1 MNTIAEPIRVH
12 SFSDLK
18 PGEKIWSINSNGAP
32 YMLEFVKPLEAPVDG
47 YAIFLNVIQDGT
59 PKFYE
64 GRFEKENWYKCEDI
78 ETPWYH
84 IFSAQAKFYRNAA
97 KECKERADWCKNAI
111 ENKEE
116 EYSNV

>member
-1 MNTIAEPIRVH
+1 MNTITEPIRVN
-12 SFSDLK
+12 SFSELK
-18 PGEKIWSINSNGAP
+18 EGDKIWSIRNDGTP
-32 YMLEFVKPLEAPVDG
+32 YMLEFVKPLEAPVDE

-78 ETPWYH
+78 ETTWYH
-84 IFSAQAKFYRNAA
+84 IYSAQAKFYEDEANS
-97 KECKERADWCKNAI
+97 CKRLAEAQKNAI

>member
-1 MNTIAEPIRVH
+1 MSTIAEPIRVH

-64 GRFEKENWYKCEDI
+64 GRFEKEKWYKCEDI
-78 ETPWYH
+78 ETTWYH
-84 IFSAQAKFYRNAA
+84 IYSAQAKFYEDEANS
-97 KECKERADWCKNAI
+97 CKRLAEVQKKAI
-111 ENKEE
+111 EEIEE
-116 EYSNV
+116 E